1 MLETLVPMKI
11 PAFAAHLTDVEITY
25 SDKKYYELCA
35 KWASEMSFGH
45 RKPQFIQ
52 LVEAILRPFWDY
64 DELEYKKPNYPRPSS
79 NGREFGGESEG
90 IAPLLLKEGAGVVKQ
105 ANIKHFYFAME
116 AL

>member
-1 MLETLVPMKI
+1 MN
-11 PAFAAHLTDVEITY
+11 FAPNGHLKGLWGFEKAQLI
-25 SDKKYYELCA
+25 L
-35 KWASEMSFGH
+35 
-45 RKPQFIQ
+45 

-90 IAPLLLKEGAGVVKQ
+90 IAPLFLKEGAGVVKQ
-105 ANIKHFYFAME
+105 ANIKHFYFTVE

>member
-1 MLETLVPMKI
+1 MRETLVPMKI
-11 PAFAAHLTDVEITY
+11 PALAAHLTDVEITY

-90 IAPLLLKEGAGVVKQ
+90 IAPLFLKEGAGGVNKR
-105 ANIKHFYFAME
+105 I
-116 AL
+116 

>member
-1 MLETLVPMKI
+1 MD
-11 PAFAAHLTDVEITY
+11 FAPKEHQI
-25 SDKKYYELCA
+25 CP
-35 KWASEMSFGH
+35 FGH

-79 NGREFGGESEG
+79 NGREFGESEG